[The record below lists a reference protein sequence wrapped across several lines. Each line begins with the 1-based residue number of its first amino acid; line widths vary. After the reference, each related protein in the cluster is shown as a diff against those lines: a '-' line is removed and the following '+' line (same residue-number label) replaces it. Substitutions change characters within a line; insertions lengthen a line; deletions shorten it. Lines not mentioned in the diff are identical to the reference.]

1 MTSNVEPFLLR
12 TASPSD
18 ATGVA
23 ALVTQLGYPTAPAE
37 MRGRLERLLTHP
49 EHSMVV
55 AEAEGEI
62 VGLVAAQ
69 LGYALEFDGVYC
81 RINGLVVDAQWR
93 GRGLGTLLMRHMESW
108 SKKRGAQSLLLTSG
122 NHRTEAHKFYETLGF
137 NATGLRFIKRL

>member
-1 MTSNVEPFLLR
+1 MSSNVESFLLR
-12 TASPSD
+12 SAQPSD
-18 ATGVA
+18 APAVA

-37 MRGRLERLLTHP
+37 MRGRLERLLAHP

-55 AEAEGEI
+55 AEAEGEV

-93 GRGLGTLLMRHMESW
+93 GRGLGTLLMRHLESW
-108 SKKRGAQSLLLTSG
+108 CKERGAQSLLLTSG
-122 NHRTEAHKFYETLGF
+122 NHRREAHRFYETLGF
-137 NATGLRFIKRL
+137 SATGLRFIKRV